1 MKAISVKDPF
11 ASMILLGKKTIETRT
26 WKTNYRGD
34 IVICASKKPVS
45 PISGFAVCIVN
56 LIDCRP
62 MVPDDEKEACCGI
75 YPGAWSWVLANIRRI
90 EQFSVKGQLGLFNID
105 NSKIREPDAL

>member
-1 MKAISVKDPF
+1 MKAISIKEPF
-11 ASMILLGKKTIETRT
+11 ASMILSGEKTIETRT
-26 WKTNYRGD
+26 WKVNYRGD
-34 IVICASKKPVS
+34 IVICVSKKPVS

-62 MVPDDEKEACCGI
+62 MVPNDEKKACYEI
-75 YPGAWSWVLANIRRI
+75 YSGAWSWILTNIRRI
-90 EQFSVKGQLGLFNID
+90 KQFPVKGQLGLFNID